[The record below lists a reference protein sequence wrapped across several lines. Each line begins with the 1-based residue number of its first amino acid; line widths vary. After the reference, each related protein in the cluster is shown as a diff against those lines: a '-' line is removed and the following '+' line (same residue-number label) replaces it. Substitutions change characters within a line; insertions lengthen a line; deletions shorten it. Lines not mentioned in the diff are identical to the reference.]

1 MHIKCLSSSVVACLL
16 LLGISAIACTEP
28 SRPTISHPGRELRVS
43 TAGSAF
49 LELAA
54 DLVIDHGRTAIG
66 QADGRPDKI
75 VVIDTDNFWPAEPTF
90 FGIITRRLD
99 QEGYAWVESDLH
111 HDLAN
116 MPGQFEESPKSGFRV
131 NSTHVLLSV
140 GIESEGEVRT
150 LEWSYYC
157 GELCSSGMT
166 ILFRR
171 EKDYWV
177 QETVTHVYS

>member
-1 MHIKCLSSSVVACLL
+1 MATAACADSSTPVISQVVQ
-16 LLGISAIACTEP
+16 EV
-28 SRPTISHPGRELRVS
+28 RVS
-43 TAGSAF
+43 TDGAAF

-54 DLVIDHGRTAIG
+54 DLVVDHGRTAIG
-66 QADGRPDKI
+66 HVDGHPDKI
-75 VVIDTDNFWPAEPTF
+75 VVIDTDNRWPTDPTF
-90 FGIITRRLD
+90 FGIITKRLD
-99 QEGYAWVESDLH
+99 QEGYSWVETDLH

-116 MPGQFEESPKSGFRV
+116 MPGEFDEKLNSGFRV

-140 GIESEGEVRT
+140 GIESEGEILT

-166 ILFRR
+166 ISFRR

-177 QETVTHVYS
+177 QQTVTRVYS